1 MYDAVKKA
9 SKGKY
14 FNIIYDNLRPQWKR
28 VSALHQLAVDSKE
41 SFLAVS
47 LLFESGMPLK
57 EEEIVR

>member
-1 MYDAVKKA
+1 MHDAIKEA

-14 FNIIYDNLRPQWKR
+14 INIIYDHLRPQWKR
-28 VSALHQLAVDSKE
+28 VSALQLAVDSKE

-47 LLFESGMPLK
+47 LLIKSGMPLK

>member
-14 FNIIYDNLRPQWKR
+14 FNIIYDYLRLQWKR
-28 VSALHQLAVDSKE
+28 VSALQLAVDSKE

-47 LLFESGMPLK
+47 LLSESGMPL
-57 EEEIVR
+57 

>member
-1 MYDAVKKA
+1 MYDAGKET

-14 FNIIYDNLRPQWKR
+14 FNIIYDHLRPQWKR
-28 VSALHQLAVDSKE
+28 VSALQLAFDSKE

-47 LLFESGMPLK
+47 LLSESGMPLK